1 MGPHSYAICRPS
13 GVPSQQRLTPLQVGY
28 ALSVCR
34 NDNSGWRQNVAVPL
48 RKHSA
53 IPDCFRELHQDSDVP
68 KYWICVSESYSVMW
82 SSCLPSRDKLT
93 LIKKNLKIKS
103 LWCFIVFKQSFIYT
117 MRFWNSSHSPK
128 LDGFEFKHT
137 ERHCIDSKFS
147 IN

>member
-13 GVPSQQRLTPLQVGY
+13 GVPSQQRLTPLQVVY

-53 IPDCFRELHQDSDVP
+53 ILDCFRELHQDSDVP

-93 LIKKNLKIKS
+93 LNKKELKNKKS
-103 LWCFIVFKQSFIYT
+103 LMFHCFQAIFYLYHAFL
-117 MRFWNSSHSPK
+117 K
-128 LDGFEFKHT
+128 L
-137 ERHCIDSKFS
+137 
-147 IN
+147 